1 MKNSKFEKFLGAEE
15 ASALENNSL
24 NGGAAED
31 VKVEKQQKQEKKGAE
46 QLA

>member
-1 MKNSKFEKFLGAEE
+1 MNELKLPSTKGVLVSGL
-15 ASALENNSL
+15 SD
-24 NGGAAED
+24 GGAAED

>member
-1 MKNSKFEKFLGAEE
+1 MKNSKFERFLNAEE
-15 ASALENNSL
+15 TSALENDTL
-24 NGGAAED
+24 RGGTAED